1 MKRLSRTGRAI
12 VSVGCAL
19 ALTGC
24 GAAST
29 ASKPGAA
36 TGKCVTGA
44 AAKGAIG
51 TAPLEPASGVNVLT
65 GACWAKIHSTAI
77 AHVVHLSNAATASV
91 PAGVS
96 ATWKA
101 AYTATNLYIYAN
113 VVTGRP
119 VINTNTT
126 NQWEDD
132 SVEIY
137 LSGSNSHTGAY
148 TTDTGQLLINSG
160 GLTNSTLGGDHSKL
174 PTSGAKATEHTTSTG
189 YQVLLAM
196 PWANL
201 GTTVKKGAEIGF
213 TIGVDF
219 PGKGATSRA
228 KGGGQL
234 MWQGGNTNWNN
245 DTAWGALKLA

>member
-1 MKRLSRTGRAI
+1 MKRFSRIARAALSM
-12 VSVGCAL
+12 GCVV

-24 GAAST
+24 GASSS
-29 ASKPGAA
+29 ASKPGSA
-36 TGKCVTGA
+36 TGKCATGA
-44 AAKGAIG
+44 AAKGSIG
-51 TAPLEPASGVNVLT
+51 TAPLEPAAGVDTLT
-65 GACWAKIHSTAI
+65 GKCWAQIKGTPITLAVIGSQ
-77 AHVVHLSNAATASV
+77 
-91 PAGVS
+91 PAGAS
-96 ATWKA
+96 AQWKA
-101 AYTATNLYIYAN
+101 AYTAANLYIYAN

-137 LSGSNSHTGAY
+137 LSGSTSHTGAY
-148 TTDTGQLLINSG
+148 TTGTGQLLINSG

-201 GTTVKKGAEIGF
+201 GTTVKKGAEVGF